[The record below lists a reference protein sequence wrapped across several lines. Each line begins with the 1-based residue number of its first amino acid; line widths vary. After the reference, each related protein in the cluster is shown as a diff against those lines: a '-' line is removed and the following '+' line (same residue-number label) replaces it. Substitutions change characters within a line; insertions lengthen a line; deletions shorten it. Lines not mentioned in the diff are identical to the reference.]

1 MEEANTRHAQKTRSL
16 EHFELKAAPI
26 AIALIACI
34 GIYLLSLFTVAVFEH
49 FVHLP
54 ERPEMPWIVEY
65 YNHFVEL
72 AYTLLAIRWLRKHNP
87 GDYGLREP
95 EGKPYVREAVLWGLA
110 FGVLMTLVDYAP
122 QIFSLTPPTDRP
134 YPLTVFNIAGWFS
147 FEGIF
152 AGPSEEVLF
161 RGLLLT
167 YLTQAMPGRMSYRG
181 YEMNGAGV
189 VVAVIYALASASF
202 LGKPFAITLG
212 QLVYAFGVGI
222 LYAYW
227 CEKSKSLLAPII
239 GHNMS
244 NLVEYLLIFVMAA
257 GFR

>member
-1 MEEANTRHAQKTRSL
+1 MEEANTRPAKKARSP
-16 EHFELKAAPI
+16 ERFELKAAPI
-26 AIALIACI
+26 AIALIACV
-34 GIYLLSLFTVAVFEH
+34 GLYLLSLFTVAVFEH

-65 YNHFVEL
+65 YNHFFEL
-72 AYTLLAIRWLRKHNP
+72 AYVLLAIRWLATRNR

-95 EGKPYVREAVLWGLA
+95 EGKSYVREAVLWGLA
-110 FGVLMTLVDYAP
+110 FGVLMALVDYAP
-122 QIFSLTPPTDRP
+122 QIFSLKPPADRP

-147 FEGIF
+147 FEGLF
-152 AGPSEEVLF
+152 AGPSEEIFF

-167 YLTQAMPGRMSYRG
+167 YLTQAMPGRISYRG

-202 LGKPFAITLG
+202 LGKPFAIALG
-212 QLVYAFGVGI
+212 QIVYAFGAGI

-227 CEKSKSLLAPII
+227 CEKSKSLLAPVI
-239 GHNMS
+239 GHSVS
-244 NLVEYLLIFVMAA
+244 NLVEYVLIFAMVA